1 MTAGRRGE
9 RSLAENLAALP
20 AAARQAVLGELSS
33 EDFATLLHD
42 WRFWARPRQLAPG
55 DDRWFCWLILAGRGF
70 GKTRSGAE
78 WVRMQVEQAGMPIR
92 VALIAETWHDARS
105 VMVEGE
111 SGILSCARPDFRPRF
126 EPSKRR
132 LVWPNGAVAGIYSAD
147 APDQL
152 RGPQHHVAWGD
163 ELAKWRHAEAT
174 WANLSLG
181 LRLGVRPRVCV
192 TTTPRP
198 MALLKELMK
207 DPETRVTRGSTFDN
221 RANLSAVFLRRIT
234 ERYGGT
240 RLGRQELHAEI
251 LEDLPGA
258 LWRRETLDRLRLR
271 KAPELERIVVAID
284 PPVTSGR
291 EADAC
296 GIVLAGRCAE
306 GHAHVLADC
315 TLEGAT
321 PLGWARHAV
330 ALYNLHRADR
340 IVAEVNNGGELI
352 ELLIRQVDQ
361 QVSFR
366 ALRARRGKV
375 VRAEPVAALYERGL
389 VHHVGAL
396 TALEDQLC
404 AFVSGRGWTG
414 AGSPD
419 RADALVWAI
428 TELMLEE
435 HGEPRL
441 RPV

>member
-1 MTAGRRGE
+1 MTGTERRE

-20 AAARQAVLGELSS
+20 AAERQAVLAELSPR
-33 EDFATLLHD
+33 DFATLLHD
-42 WRFWARPRQLAPG
+42 WRFWARPRQLAPT
-55 DDRWFCWLILAGRGF
+55 DDEWFCWLILAGRGF

-92 VALIAETWHDARS
+92 VALIGETFHDARS

-111 SGILSCARPDFRPRF
+111 SGILNCARPDFRPRF
-126 EPSKRR
+126 EPSRRR

-174 WANLSLG
+174 WANLLFG

-207 DPETRVTRGSTFDN
+207 DPTTRVTRGSTFDN
-221 RANLSAVFLRRIT
+221 RANLSSVFLRQIT

-240 RLGRQELHAEI
+240 RLGRQELEAEI

-258 LWRRETLDRLRLR
+258 LWRRDTLDGLRVR
-271 KAPELERIVVAID
+271 KAPELQRMVVAID
-284 PPVTSGR
+284 PPVTTGR

-296 GIVLAGRCAE
+296 GIVLAGRCGD
-306 GHAHVLADC
+306 GHAYVLADC

-321 PLGWARHAV
+321 PLAWARHAV

-352 ELLIRQVDQ
+352 ELLIRQVDP

-389 VHHVGAL
+389 VHHVGTL

-404 AFVSGRGWTG
+404 GLVSGRGWTG

-435 HGEPRL
+435 SGEPRL